1 MPTHAHM
8 DVTHLHGDLTRH
20 IKSRHIG
27 GNGCTQ
33 SSADGSAPTQ
43 LCPAAAGRSAAQ
55 CLSYNQ
61 MSSVRT
67 WFRGSTLFNRRP
79 MAAVAVSCGASLSF
93 ACSWCHLVVLINSQ
107 MGCIRT
113 KENTILKA
121 LSSFNLQAVITER
134 KRSSITEKSIRGRSN
149 LIQR

>member
-1 MPTHAHM
+1 MPAHAHM

-20 IKSRHIG
+20 IKSRHTA
-27 GNGCTQ
+27 GNGRTQ
-33 SSADGSAPTQ
+33 SSADGSAPAQ
-43 LCPAAAGRSAAQ
+43 LFPAAAGRGAAR

-79 MAAVAVSCGASLSF
+79 VAAVAVSCGESLSL
-93 ACSWCHLVVLINSQ
+93 ACSWCHLVALINSR
-107 MGCIRT
+107 MGCKRA

-121 LSSFNLQAVITER
+121 LSSFNLQAVIAVR
-134 KRSSITEKSIRGRSN
+134 KRSSITENQSGDGAT
-149 LIQR
+149 

>member
-8 DVTHLHGDLTRH
+8 DVTHLHGDLTRR
-20 IKSRHIG
+20 IKSRHIAG
-27 GNGCTQ
+27 SSCTQ

-43 LCPAAAGRSAAQ
+43 LFPAAAGRRAAR

-61 MSSVRT
+61 LSSVRT

-79 MAAVAVSCGASLSF
+79 VATVAVSCGASLSF

-107 MGCIRT
+107 MGCKRA

-121 LSSFNLQAVITER
+121 LSSFNLQAVITES
-134 KRSSITEKSIRGRSN
+134 KGSSITENQSGDGAT
-149 LIQR
+149 